1 MNLALGK
8 KSKNGVF
15 QVGSRFPEIS
25 GSAICNIKESRLI
38 ELEVESLAKRVL
50 EYLKKH
56 KEAYV
61 SDLSEKLDAP
71 PTKVILAI
79 KKLEKEGLVK

>member
-1 MNLALGK
+1 MGK
-8 KSKNGVF
+8 KSKNGIF
-15 QVGSRFPEIS
+15 QIGSRFPEIF
-25 GSAICNIKESRLI
+25 GSIVCNIKDDRLL
-38 ELEVESLAKRVL
+38 ELEVGSLAKRVL
-50 EYLKKH
+50 DYLKKH